1 MNLIISLGCRT
12 EYSDPIG
19 LCVKTM
25 RLLDRKT
32 ERTENAADG
41 DALLTSL
48 LKGPTSSVLCSSAFS
63 ATRGSVEMHV
73 PNRRRAVQIPM
84 SMAIFFCSLQHA
96 KPREKKILVYRDR
109 ELLVTGREKRQP
121 PSSRWVSG
129 PGQALI
135 VAPKGMAPSLI
146 HVHACLCT
154 SAHWRWQR
162 DHRAVASS
170 RSPCGGA

>member
-41 DALLTSL
+41 GALLTSL

-84 SMAIFFCSLQHA
+84 SMAIFFALCSTRSHE
-96 KPREKKILVYRDR
+96 RRNFWF
-109 ELLVTGREKRQP
+109 TGTANS
-121 PSSRWVSG
+121 SSRVAKNANRPVAVGSPG
-129 PGQALI
+129 PA
-135 VAPKGMAPSLI
+135 K
-146 HVHACLCT
+146 H
-154 SAHWRWQR
+154 
-162 DHRAVASS
+162 
-170 RSPCGGA
+170 